1 MWHVSSRSGV
11 ATLRTAV
18 HLLLTYVLTRAQV
31 AAYMAVSWLV
41 PVVGSCLPLFC
52 LLVVY
57 QYSDRLDDLLASSPA
72 QDPPVCVPALDGA
85 GCRCE
90 CRVPSSH
97 RRCCDCT
104 TSSAPSLQMSRLD
117 STGTRTSDQYSDH
130 CDDFLRVL
138 RRRVNG
144 VQQFAT
150 RRAAAGTRMPY
161 GITRCYL
168 PQGRGDTSKLVMS
181 DYGLSRRC

>member
-1 MWHVSSRSGV
+1 MRRWRRTWPCRGWCRWSAAACRCSLFSSSTSTPTAWTTSLRRRQLKTHRS
-11 ATLRTAV
+11 
-18 HLLLTYVLTRAQV
+18 
-31 AAYMAVSWLV
+31 
-41 PVVGSCLPLFC
+41 
-52 LLVVY
+52 
-57 QYSDRLDDLLASSPA
+57 
-72 QDPPVCVPALDGA
+72 VPALDSA

-90 CRVPSSH
+90 CRVRSSH

-104 TSSAPSLQMSRLD
+104 ASPAPSLQMSRRD

-168 PQGRGDTSKLVMS
+168 PPGRGDTSKLVMS